1 MGVRQERRVA
11 RTRELLDA
19 AMDLVVEDGMAGLT
33 IGSLAERVE
42 AAVGAIYRYFPSKT
56 ALITA
61 LQVRAVE
68 ELREVVDATLA
79 RLDASEAPEIA
90 AVETSR
96 RTRVEQGVGLAVAG
110 VGVAVQLVN
119 PLLGV
124 ALCVAG
130 VALLIVSI
138 LRVRLATHKHD
149 PYKDVQR

>member
-1 MGVRQERRVA
+1 MDREPERERIDQ
-11 RTRELLDA
+11 LLDRVSSGEISEA
-19 AMDLVVEDGMAGLT
+19 ET
-33 IGSLAERVE
+33 EELALYVDS
-42 AAVGAIYRYFPSKT
+42 YP
-56 ALITA
+56 A
-61 LQVRAVE
+61 LQDDVKRRAS
-68 ELREVVDATLA
+68 DANLGRGWLA
-79 RLDASEAPEIA
+79 RLEADRKIA

-110 VGVAVQLVN
+110 VGVAVQIVN